1 MVRTLACI
9 TVLLY
14 PACGGAAPP
23 PEPQL
28 PDAQE
33 EAVSAT
39 PEPARDSTD
48 EGESDPGEL
57 VAPPPAYGNKVVRR
71 RRSDKSAPNSTR

>member
-1 MVRTLACI
+1 MARTLVCV
-9 TVLLY
+9 TVLLCV
-14 PACGGAAPP
+14 ACGGAAPP

-39 PEPARDSTD
+39 PESNRDSTD
-48 EGESDPGEL
+48 EADSEPGEI
-57 VAPPPAYGNKVVRR
+57 VAPPPAYGNKIVRR
-71 RRSDKSAPNSTR
+71 RRPEKPAPTATR

>member
-1 MVRTLACI
+1 MTRTLVCV
-9 TVLLY
+9 TVLLSV
-14 PACGGAAPP
+14 ACGGAPPPP

-39 PEPARDSTD
+39 PESDRDSTS
-48 EGESDPGEL
+48 EPGEI
-57 VAPPPAYGNKVVRR
+57 VAPPPAYGNKIVRR
-71 RRSDKSAPNSTR
+71 QRPEEPAPSGTR